1 MISEVQKKIDI
12 LKKPKNFA
20 IRPILIYD
28 GHLKDEEEILDYFD
42 VVISFESLLGQ

>member
-1 MISEVQKKIDI
+1 MSL

-28 GHLKDEEEILDYFD
+28 GELKDEDEILDYFD
-42 VVISFESLLGQ
+42 IVVSFKTLLK